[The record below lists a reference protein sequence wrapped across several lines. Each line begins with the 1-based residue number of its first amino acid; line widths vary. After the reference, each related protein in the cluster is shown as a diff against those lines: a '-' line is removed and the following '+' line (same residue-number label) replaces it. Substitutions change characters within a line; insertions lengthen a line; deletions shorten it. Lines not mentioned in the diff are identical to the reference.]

1 MTTLAVVST
10 AATTIGE
17 IKAAKAQN
25 KAITAQLAE
34 QTAQIESQESAELND
49 RQRQVRREQARIRIA
64 AGQQGLNTT
73 GSVLSLLQ
81 DSAMQGALA
90 DERISQNADNQHK
103 AASAE
108 ANSMYSRVSQ
118 PTILGAG
125 LRIAQAG
132 MGGYYQGKGI
142 QASQRA
148 ASKGPALNG

>member
-10 AATTIGE
+10 AATTISE
-17 IKAAKAQN
+17 IKGAKAQRR
-25 KAITAQLAE
+25 AIDAQLAE
-34 QTAQIESQESAELND
+34 QTAQIDAQESAELND
-49 RQRQVRREQARIRIA
+49 RQRQVRREQARIRVA

-90 DERISQNADNQHK
+90 NERTSLNADNQHK
-103 AASAE
+103 AATAE
-108 ANSMYSRVSQ
+108 ANSMYSRISQ

-125 LRIAQAG
+125 LRITQAG
-132 MGGYYQGKGI
+132 VGGYYQGKGI
-142 QASQRA
+142 EASQLA

>member
-10 AATTIGE
+10 AASTISE
-17 IKAAKAQN
+17 IKAAKNQ
-25 KAITAQLAE
+25 KRAIDAQLAE

-49 RQRQVRREQARIRIA
+49 RQRQVRREQARIRVA

-73 GSVLSLLQ
+73 GSVLSLLS

-90 DERISQNADNQHK
+90 NERISLNADNQHK
-103 AASAE
+103 AATAE
-108 ANSMYSRVSQ
+108 ANSMYSRISQ

-132 MGGYYQGKGI
+132 AGGYYQGKGI
-142 QASQRA
+142 QASQKA